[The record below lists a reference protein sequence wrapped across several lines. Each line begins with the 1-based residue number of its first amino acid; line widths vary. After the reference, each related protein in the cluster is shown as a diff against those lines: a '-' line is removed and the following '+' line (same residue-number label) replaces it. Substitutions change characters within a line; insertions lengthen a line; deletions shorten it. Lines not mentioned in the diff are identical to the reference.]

1 MTIELQNLQNG
12 QKQRYVV
19 SDRVTYTFNG
29 LLKNCT
35 YNVYLKTPAD
45 VVLGQIE
52 KIEIKEENQSVT
64 FSSLLTL
71 LDVNLKVQTPDGT
84 DVTDQ
89 VQVTWLDDKQAY
101 LSQGSSLKAQTA
113 GTKLSY
119 RIVLNQDLGM
129 QYATPENQAYSVK
142 EEGNQLVYTLTPIE
156 KLTVSGLVK
165 NTNGD
170 ALPGAVISISQ
181 KLNGKY
187 SKSFIAQTDTQGKF
201 GLEVFNDEST
211 ISVSATDYISQTL
224 TKANFNAG
232 TDLGT
237 VELKAISGTTINLSL
252 TYTPSVATGEE
263 ARTENWYSD
272 YANIAYTIY
281 NETQEKEITNFSV
294 QYPSIVLLE
303 EVAAGDRL
311 RITVS
316 SKNEAFRS
324 VTATAT
330 VDENAEKANVLL
342 NIIALGGINASY
354 TDTDNT
360 DIVGIL
366 YDSKGELLKKY
377 AYSNQ
382 CLSIS
387 NLSDGEYTWSV
398 WSTALSLILF

>member
-1 MTIELQNLQNG
+1 M
-12 QKQRYVV
+12 R
-19 SDRVTYTFNG
+19 
-29 LLKNCT
+29 
-35 YNVYLKTPAD
+35 
-45 VVLGQIE
+45 
-52 KIEIKEENQSVT
+52 
-64 FSSLLTL
+64 
-71 LDVNLKVQTPDGT
+71 
-84 DVTDQ
+84 
-89 VQVTWLDDKQAY
+89 
-101 LSQGSSLKAQTA
+101 
-113 GTKLSY
+113 
-119 RIVLNQDLGM
+119 
-129 QYATPENQAYSVK
+129 
-142 EEGNQLVYTLTPIE
+142 
-156 KLTVSGLVK
+156 
-165 NTNGD
+165 
-170 ALPGAVISISQ
+170 
-181 KLNGKY
+181 
-187 SKSFIAQTDTQGKF
+187 
-201 GLEVFNDEST
+201 
-211 ISVSATDYISQTL
+211 
-224 TKANFNAG
+224 
-232 TDLGT
+232 
-237 VELKAISGTTINLSL
+237 
-252 TYTPSVATGEE
+252 
-263 ARTENWYSD
+263 
-272 YANIAYTIY
+272 
-281 NETQEKEITNFSV
+281 TQEKEITNFSV